1 MKQNEIDV
9 FNIPDGELI
18 YTRTKT
24 KKPLSK
30 HLLLSLSEYFKE
42 DKNIV
47 EQLGKFILIQDK

>member
-30 HLLLSLSEYFKE
+30 
-42 DKNIV
+42 NIYY
-47 EQLGKFILIQDK
+47 LACRSILKKIKIL